1 MKTTFSMRTLFVLCT
16 IVALSV
22 SVRVNAQAMSCC
34 SGETEGK
41 QVKQMGDSTKASG
54 HAHMKHDKKTTES
67 KAAAGQ
73 EMKMVSDDKPEAI
86 KAGDSRLKKMG
97 IFNKVCPVLGE
108 DIDSDGPAVLYK
120 GKIYAF
126 CCAGCD
132 KKFTANPEKYLKNLS
147 ADGKTFNKNK

>member
-16 IVALSV
+16 LIALSV
-22 SVRVNAQAMSCC
+22 SLRVNAQAMACC
-34 SGETEGK
+34 SGGSDAKEI
-41 QVKQMGDSTKASG
+41 KQMGDSTKASG
-54 HAHMKHDKKTTES
+54 HEHMKHDKKGTEH

-73 EMKMVSDDKPEAI
+73 DMKMTGDDKPEAI

-97 IFNKVCPVLGE
+97 IFNKVCPVQGE
-108 DIDSDGPAVLYK
+108 EIDGDQPAVLYK

-132 KKFTANPEKYLKNLS
+132 KKFSANPEKYLKNLS
-147 ADGKTFNKNK
+147 ADGKTFIKNK